1 MAFKIPCN
9 QPTVFDFLG
18 GWNCISRHIYHCPFC
33 NLCRVGKGL
42 GIDYFHCMTC
52 NSCMSKQLKEHV
64 CREKGLESNCPICH
78 DFLFTSNTPFKALPC
93 GHFMHSACFQVS
105 LHFSTMIILV
115 SCQKGLTLCEW
126 HSYNG
131 MTTLVVLP
139 SNCCWGVFTANL

>member
-1 MAFKIPCN
+1 
-9 QPTVFDFLG
+9 
-18 GWNCISRHIYHCPFC
+18 
-33 NLCRVGKGL
+33 
-42 GIDYFHCMTC
+42 MTC

-78 DFLFTSNTPFKALPC
+78 DFLFTSNTPVKALPC

-115 SCQKGLTLCEW
+115 SCQKGGGLTLCEW
-126 HSYNG
+126 HSYSG